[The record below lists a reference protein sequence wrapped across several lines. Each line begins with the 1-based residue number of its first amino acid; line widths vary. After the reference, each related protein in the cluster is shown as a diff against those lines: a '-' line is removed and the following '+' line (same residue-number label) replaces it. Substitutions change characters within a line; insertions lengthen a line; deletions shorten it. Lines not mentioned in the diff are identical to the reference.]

1 VRGGV
6 GPSAEQPGLVVSVQ
20 QGSGEP
26 GWASGL
32 APATGACSL
41 LVTPTQ
47 RTGDYYYGGMGDVC
61 CVAAHGQV

>member
-6 GPSAEQPGLVVSVQ
+6 GPSAEQPALVISVQ

-32 APATGACSL
+32 APATSACSL
-41 LVTPTQ
+41 LVTLIQ
-47 RTGDYYYGGMGDVC
+47 RTGHYYGGMGNVC
-61 CVAAHGQV
+61 CVAADGQV

>member
-6 GPSAEQPGLVVSVQ
+6 GLSAEQPALVTSVQ

-41 LVTPTQ
+41 LVTLTR
-47 RTGDYYYGGMGDVC
+47 RTGDYYYVGMGNVC

>member
-6 GPSAEQPGLVVSVQ
+6 GPSAEQPALVISVQ

-32 APATGACSL
+32 APATSACSL
-41 LVTPTQ
+41 LVTLIQPDGTLLW
-47 RTGDYYYGGMGDVC
+47 R
-61 CVAAHGQV
+61 HGQCLLRSG